1 MNEKPKP
8 GWREGREIEDE
19 ENGKQWNMEA
29 NQEEATLGQNS
40 ILFHRVGSIMLEF
53 CIQKSHNFDCKI
65 AMTAVMVTFRT
76 KLSVIQE
83 RYVNVQIKW
92 KDYFYRHL
100 IGNAAL
106 AKLFLVDRYPHQR
119 ERRDLIHL
127 LREEVTNPESR
138 HATMRFLLKQIE
150 STWSNFRYLTA
161 PTFFADNS
169 FMQAFTPSYLKKQQ
183 VPTRSFSA
191 VSMARANIFC
201 IFCLCSMF
209 YTL

>member
-53 CIQKSHNFDCKI
+53 CIQTSHNFDCKI
-65 AMTAVMVTFRT
+65 AMTAVMVYFRT

-92 KDYFYRHL
+92 KNYFYRHQIWSETL
-100 IGNAAL
+100 HLRNYSLSIDIHINANDVIWYTYFEKRWPIRNQDMQQCAFFWN
-106 AKLFLVDRYPHQR
+106 KLSQLEATSATWP
-119 ERRDLIHL
+119 L
-127 LREEVTNPESR
+127 LLSLLTIPSCKHSRLRISRSNKSPPEVS
-138 HATMRFLLKQIE
+138 LL
-150 STWSNFRYLTA
+150 
-161 PTFFADNS
+161 
-169 FMQAFTPSYLKKQQ
+169 
-183 VPTRSFSA
+183 
-191 VSMARANIFC
+191 
-201 IFCLCSMF
+201 
-209 YTL
+209 